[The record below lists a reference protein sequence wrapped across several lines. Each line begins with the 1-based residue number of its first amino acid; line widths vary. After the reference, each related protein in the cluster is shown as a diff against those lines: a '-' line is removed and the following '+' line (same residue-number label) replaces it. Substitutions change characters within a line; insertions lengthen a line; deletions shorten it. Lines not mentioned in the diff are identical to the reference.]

1 MDIGSSFDGLR
12 SLLGV
17 NSAAPASTPA
27 RSGPAPSNGALGSDL
42 ATLSSAANEVSQTA
56 GGDNVRLDKVAQIQ
70 AALASG
76 TYFVPASAV
85 ASKVVDS
92 MLGAGLGTGLAANS

>member
-1 MDIGSSFDGLR
+1 MNIRSSVDGLK

-17 NSAAPASTPA
+17 PPEASVDTQA
-27 RSGPAPSNGALGSDL
+27 KSSTTAGGASGLGTDS
-42 ATLSSAANEVSQTA
+42 ATLSSAGSEVSLTA
-56 GGDNVRLDKVAQIQ
+56 ADDGVRTDKVVTIQ

-76 TYFVPASAV
+76 TYDVPATEV

-92 MLGAGLGTGLAANS
+92 MLVSER

>member
-17 NSAAPASTPA
+17 NSAAPAATPG
-27 RSGPAPSNGALGSDL
+27 RSSAPPANSGLGGDL
-42 ATLSSAANEVSQTA
+42 ATLSNAASEVSGSA
-56 GGDNVRLDKVAQIQ
+56 GGDGVRWDKVAQIQ

-85 ASKVVDS
+85 ASKVVDA
-92 MLGAGLGTGLAANS
+92 MLAAGS

>member
-1 MDIGSSFDGLR
+1 MDMSSSLDGLR

-17 NSAAPASTPA
+17 NPAAPATTGATTPS
-27 RSGPAPSNGALGSDL
+27 RNGAPQPANSGLVGDQ
-42 ATLSSAANEVSQTA
+42 ATLSSAASEVSEAA
-56 GGDNVRLDKVAQIQ
+56 GGDGVRWDKVAQIQ

-85 ASKVVDS
+85 ASKVVDA
-92 MLGAGLGTGLAANS
+92 MLAAGS